1 MKKIDFSN
9 RILISITGNK
19 NAQWRNKLK
28 EIEKFGVAKIALFLS
43 RFDKSQRK
51 KIYKSLLDSKIK
63 EIPLVHIRNDM
74 KKEELIFLAE
84 NFKASCFTIH
94 ENGFRFLKK
103 WEGFHKS
110 LFLEMDV
117 DNFVSQSV
125 EVAKI
130 GGFCVDLAHF
140 KIAATKWSKEFEYIF
155 GKKNTQKYFICNHLS
170 GYSPAENKDLHIV
183 KDINDFNYIATL
195 PKFLFGKIIAIEVDN
210 SIAEQLKFKEY
221 LSNILDDFF
230 KSV

>member
-84 NFKASCFTIH
+84 NFKTSCFTIH
-94 ENGFRFLKK
+94 ENG
-103 WEGFHKS
+103 
-110 LFLEMDV
+110 
-117 DNFVSQSV
+117 
-125 EVAKI
+125 
-130 GGFCVDLAHF
+130 
-140 KIAATKWSKEFEYIF
+140 
-155 GKKNTQKYFICNHLS
+155 
-170 GYSPAENKDLHIV
+170 
-183 KDINDFNYIATL
+183 L
-195 PKFLFGKIIAIEVDN
+195 PKNL
-210 SIAEQLKFKEY
+210 LT
-221 LSNILDDFF
+221 
-230 KSV
+230 